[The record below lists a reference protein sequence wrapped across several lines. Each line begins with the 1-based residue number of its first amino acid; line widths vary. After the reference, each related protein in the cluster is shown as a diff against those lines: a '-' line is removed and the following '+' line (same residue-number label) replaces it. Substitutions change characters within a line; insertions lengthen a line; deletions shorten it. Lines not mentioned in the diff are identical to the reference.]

1 MNMIQGL
8 YTSVAGM
15 LPRINQ
21 QRNITNNLANET
33 TYGYKK
39 TDLFLRELVS
49 AQYALDHALGNE
61 RSEVPEDARI
71 NFTQGTFD
79 RTDQPYDLAIN
90 GSGFF
95 KVRDTDGSVYYT
107 RNGRFYLDP
116 AGTLMNS
123 RGMTLLSNLNE
134 PIHVSGKTVTIMGD
148 GAIIDNNVF
157 TSTIGVSDFT
167 EADYQ
172 SLIPTGGGLFLK
184 PATVNEAAAN
194 PNSMVVQGF
203 LEDSNVEPIL
213 AMVDMIESFRMFEL
227 GQKAIQIQ
235 DSTLQRITSEVG
247 VVR

>member
-1 MNMIQGL
+1 MIQGL

-21 QRNITNNLANET
+21 QRNIANNLANQT

-39 TDLFLRELVS
+39 NDLFLRELVT
-49 AQYALDHALGNE
+49 ARYALDHAMGNE
-61 RSEVPEDARI
+61 RSEIPEYVRI
-71 NFTQGTFD
+71 NYTQGTFD
-79 RTDQPYDLAIN
+79 RTDQPYDLALN
-90 GSGFF
+90 GTGFF
-95 KVRDTDGSVYYT
+95 RVRDSDGTIYYT

-116 AGTLMNS
+116 TGTLMNA
-123 RGMTLLSNLNE
+123 RGMELMNDRNE
-134 PIHVSGKTVTIMGD
+134 PIQLTGKNVTIMGD
-148 GAIIDNNVF
+148 GAIIDNNIF
-157 TSTIGVSDFT
+157 TNTIGMSDFA

-172 SLIPTGGGLFLK
+172 SLIPTGGGLFVK
-184 PATVNEAAAN
+184 PAAVNEAVTN
-194 PNSMVVQGF
+194 PDTMIVQGF

-213 AMVDMIESFRMFEL
+213 AMIDMIESFRMFEL